1 MAGHDAYGKRV
12 LHQATG
18 GTAVLYGSAVEVL
31 YGAGQPARIDGCVG
45 GLVAVEVEARVSKQV
60 RGAVLDLICHACPKK
75 LLALIP
81 ANMNPVTTMEQC
93 RNILARFCP
102 KDCFRVVVL
111 NGSGENPRLEEDAAI

>member
-1 MAGHDAYGKRV
+1 M
-12 LHQATG
+12 
-18 GTAVLYGSAVEVL
+18 
-31 YGAGQPARIDGCVG
+31 
-45 GLVAVEVEARVSKQV
+45 
-60 RGAVLDLICHACPKK
+60 LDLICHACPKK

-111 NGSGENPRLEEDAAI
+111 NGSGENPRLEEDAAILAAALKDLGVTPGMLANEDR